1 MPFSLMKN
9 LQYNFALLKKT
20 REDKEMSKL
29 EMAHQLCLS
38 LNQLESIEEN
48 SFRYFPSESI
58 KFAAVKKYV
67 LALNLDLDKV
77 ILTKEDTTSPL
88 NTPLT
93 VLSLLSK
100 EKHKIKKGSYRNKAN
115 ELRKAWQDLLRRLL
129 KN

>member
-1 MPFSLMKN
+1 VFDIDN
-9 LQYNFALLKKT
+9 FEYNFELLKKT
-20 REDKEMSKL
+20 REDKQMSKL

-38 LNQLESIEEN
+38 VNQIDSIEEN
-48 SFRYFPSESI
+48 SFRYFPAESI

-77 ILTKEDTTSPL
+77 ILTKEDATSPL
-88 NTPLT
+88 NTPLA
-93 VLSLLSK
+93 LPSLLSK
-100 EKHKIKKGSYRNKAN
+100 EKHKIKKGSYKNKAN

>member
-1 MPFSLMKN
+1 MKN

-20 REDKEMSKL
+20 REDKQMSKL

-77 ILTKEDTTSPL
+77 IIIKEDEVAPINAS
-88 NTPLT
+88 LT
-93 VLSLLSK
+93 VPSLLSK
-100 EKHKIKKGSYRNKAN
+100 EKNKIKKGSYRNKAN

>member
-48 SFRYFPSESI
+48 SFRYFPAECI
-58 KFAAVKKYV
+58 KLAAVKKYA
-67 LALNLDLDKV
+67 LALHLDLDKV
-77 ILTKEDTTSPL
+77 ILNKEDEAAPSNSLMAVP
-88 NTPLT
+88 
-93 VLSLLSK
+93 VLLSK
-100 EKHKIKKGSYRNKAN
+100 AKHGIKKGTYRNKAIY
-115 ELRKAWQDLLRRLL
+115 LRKVWQDLLRRLL

>member
-1 MPFSLMKN
+1 MKN

-77 ILTKEDTTSPL
+77 ILTKEDATSPL
-88 NTPLT
+88 NTPST
-93 VLSLLSK
+93 VPSLLSK
-100 EKHKIKKGSYRNKAN
+100 EKNKIKKGTYRNKAN

>member
-1 MPFSLMKN
+1 MFDIDN
-9 LQYNFALLKKT
+9 FEYNFELLKKT
-20 REDKEMSKL
+20 REDKQMSKL

-77 ILTKEDTTSPL
+77 IIKEDEVAPL
-88 NTPLT
+88 NAPST
-93 VLSLLSK
+93 VPKLLSK
-100 EKHKIKKGSYRNKAN
+100 EKHKIKKGTYRNKAN

>member
-48 SFRYFPSESI
+48 SFRYFPAESI

-77 ILTKEDTTSPL
+77 IIKEDEVAPL
-88 NTPLT
+88 NAPST
-93 VLSLLSK
+93 VPKLLSK
-100 EKHKIKKGSYRNKAN
+100 EKHKIKKGSYKNKAN

>member
-67 LALNLDLDKV
+67 LALNLDQV
-77 ILTKEDTTSPL
+77 IIKEDEVAPL
-88 NTPLT
+88 NAPST
-93 VLSLLSK
+93 VPKLLSK
-100 EKHKIKKGSYRNKAN
+100 EKHKIKKGTYRNKAN

>member
-77 ILTKEDTTSPL
+77 IIKEDEVAPINAS
-88 NTPLT
+88 LT
-93 VLSLLSK
+93 ALSLLSK
-100 EKHKIKKGSYRNKAN
+100 EKHKIKKGTYRNKAN

>member
-1 MPFSLMKN
+1 MKN
-9 LQYNFALLKKT
+9 FQYNFALLKKT
-20 REDKEMSKL
+20 REDKQMSKL

-58 KFAAVKKYV
+58 KFAAVKKYT
-67 LALNLDLDKV
+67 LALNLNLDQVVLNKQDEV
-77 ILTKEDTTSPL
+77 APL
-88 NTPLT
+88 NLPA
-93 VLSLLSK
+93 VVSPLLSK
-100 EKHKIKKGSYRNKAN
+100 EKIKIKKGTYRNKAN

>member
-1 MPFSLMKN
+1 MKN

-67 LALNLDLDKV
+67 LALHLDLDQV
-77 ILTKEDTTSPL
+77 IIKEDEVAPL
-88 NTPLT
+88 NAPST
-93 VLSLLSK
+93 VPKLLSK

>member
-1 MPFSLMKN
+1 MKN
-9 LQYNFALLKKT
+9 LQYNFELLKKT
-20 REDKEMSKL
+20 REDKQMSKL

-38 LNQLESIEEN
+38 VNQIDSIEEN
-48 SFRYFPSESI
+48 SFRYFPAESI

-77 ILTKEDTTSPL
+77 ILTKEDATSPL
-88 NTPLT
+88 NTPLA
-93 VLSLLSK
+93 LPSLLSK
-100 EKHKIKKGSYRNKAN
+100 EKHKIKKGTYRNKAN

>member
-1 MPFSLMKN
+1 MFDIDN
-9 LQYNFALLKKT
+9 FEYNFELLKKT
-20 REDKEMSKL
+20 REDKQMSKL

-38 LNQLESIEEN
+38 VNQIDSIEEN
-48 SFRYFPSESI
+48 SFRYFPAESI

-77 ILTKEDTTSPL
+77 ILTKEDATSPL
-88 NTPLT
+88 NTPST
-93 VLSLLSK
+93 VPSLLSK
-100 EKHKIKKGSYRNKAN
+100 EKHKIKKGTYRNKAN

>member
-1 MPFSLMKN
+1 MFDIDN
-9 LQYNFALLKKT
+9 FEYNFELLKKT
-20 REDKEMSKL
+20 REDKQMSKL

-38 LNQLESIEEN
+38 VNQIDSIEEN
-48 SFRYFPSESI
+48 SFRYFPAESI

-77 ILTKEDTTSPL
+77 ILTKEDATSPL
-88 NTPLT
+88 NTPLA
-93 VLSLLSK
+93 LPSLLSK
-100 EKHKIKKGSYRNKAN
+100 EKHKIKKGSYKNKAN

>member
-67 LALNLDLDKV
+67 LALNLDLDQV
-77 ILTKEDTTSPL
+77 IIKEDEVAPL
-88 NTPLT
+88 NAPST
-93 VLSLLSK
+93 VPKLLSK
-100 EKHKIKKGSYRNKAN
+100 EKHKIKKGTYRNKAIY
-115 ELRKAWQDLLRRLL
+115 LRKAWQDLLRRLL

>member
-1 MPFSLMKN
+1 MKN

-67 LALNLDLDKV
+67 LALHLDLDQV
-77 ILTKEDTTSPL
+77 IIKEDEVVPL
-88 NTPLT
+88 NAPST
-93 VLSLLSK
+93 VPKLLSK
-100 EKHKIKKGSYRNKAN
+100 EKHKIKKGTYRNKAN

>member
-20 REDKEMSKL
+20 REDKQMSKL

-67 LALNLDLDKV
+67 LALNLDLDQV
-77 ILTKEDTTSPL
+77 IIKEDEVAPL
-88 NTPLT
+88 NAPST
-93 VLSLLSK
+93 VPKLLSK
-100 EKHKIKKGSYRNKAN
+100 EKHKIKKGTYRNKAN